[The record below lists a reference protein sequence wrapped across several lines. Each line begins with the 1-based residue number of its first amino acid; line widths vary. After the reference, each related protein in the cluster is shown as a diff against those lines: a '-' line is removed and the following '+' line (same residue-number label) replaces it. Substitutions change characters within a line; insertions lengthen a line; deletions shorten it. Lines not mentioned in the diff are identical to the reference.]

1 MQTNEEDAVV
11 HLTLPR
17 WLRRELKRAAADVD
31 STMRDIACRALAD
44 YVDRARREREGADL

>member
-1 MQTNEEDAVV
+1 MQTDEEDAVV

-17 WLRRELKRAAADVD
+17 WLRRELKRAAADAD
-31 STMRDIACRALAD
+31 STMRDIARRALAE